1 MAQVTYEDYKS
12 LYGED
17 GLGQTAFDRLAW
29 EARRVMDNVTTGVD
43 GVRKLAV
50 AAPVEESA
58 AEAVKRCELA
68 LAHVMG
74 EAESVRGTVA
84 RSDGTVTGRVVTS
97 ISAGAESVS
106 YAAPA
111 GQSGDREELKKRLRQ
126 TAEEYLA
133 GVADKNGVPLLFAGK
148 YPVCLEV
155 D

>member
-1 MAQVTYEDYKS
+1 MAQVSYEDYRA

-17 GLGQTAFDRLAW
+17 GLDQAAFDRLAW
-29 EARRVMDNVTTGVD
+29 EARHVMENVTTGVD

-50 AAPVEESA
+50 AAPTEGSA

-68 LAHVMG
+68 LVHILH

-84 RSDGTVTGRVVTS
+84 REDGTVTGKVVTS
-97 ISAGAESVS
+97 VAAGAESVS
-106 YAAPA
+106 YAAPS
-111 GQSGDREELKKRLRQ
+111 GQSSSGEELQKRLRQ

-133 GVADKNGVPLLFAGK
+133 GAADKNGVPLLFAGK
-148 YPVCLEV
+148 YPVRLEV